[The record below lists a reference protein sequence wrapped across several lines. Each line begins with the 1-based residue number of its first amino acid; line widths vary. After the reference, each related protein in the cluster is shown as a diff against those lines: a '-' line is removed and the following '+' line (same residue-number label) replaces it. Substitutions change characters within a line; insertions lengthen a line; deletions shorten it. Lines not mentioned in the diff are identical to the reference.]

1 MLVFLSLH
9 RRDNVSASTTTY
21 QQATELSLQLKLT
34 ATFTIDGLILF
45 ASLIIQMEFL
55 GRNLGFATS
64 VIDYVL

>member
-1 MLVFLSLH
+1 MLVFLSVHLD
-9 RRDNVSASTTTY
+9 DNFSASTY
-21 QQATELSLQLKLT
+21 RQVSELGSQLKLT

-64 VIDYVL
+64 FIDYVL

>member
-9 RRDNVSASTTTY
+9 RRDSVSASTTTY

-45 ASLIIQMEFL
+45 A
-55 GRNLGFATS
+55 
-64 VIDYVL
+64 